1 MRTVV
6 PKRRGRGGSGGYV
19 PGEPELVVISLG
31 GGVQSSVLALMAA
44 EGSIRPISDY
54 AVFADTGWE
63 PTQVYDHLKW
73 LEGQLPFPVV
83 RVSAGDIREDLLA
96 GRNSTGQSFTSIP
109 LYVKSLDGKRSS
121 IVKRQCTR
129 EYKLSPIE
137 TELRDLL
144 GLGYRERVPEGIFT
158 ELWIGISTDE
168 AAYRMK
174 ESRQHW
180 ITHRWPLLEQ
190 NFSREACRQWFS
202 ERHPLRHLP
211 RSACIGCPYHT
222 DAEWSAMKQDDPR
235 SWADAVHVD
244 NTLRTT
250 DRAERFQGDVYLHKS
265 LVPLG
270 EITFGNEPRQLNL
283 FEEECEGICGV

>member
-1 MRTVV
+1 MA
-6 PKRRGRGGSGGYV
+6 
-19 PGEPELVVISLG
+19 GEAELTVISLG
-31 GGVQSSVLALMAA
+31 GGVQSSVLALKAA
-44 EGSIRPISDY
+44 VGEILPMPDY
-54 AVFADTGWE
+54 AIFADTGWE
-63 PTQVYDHLKW
+63 PQPVYRHIDW
-73 LEGQLPFPVV
+73 LEKQLPFPVV

-109 LYVKSLDGKRSS
+109 LYVKSLSGKRSS

-174 ESRQHW
+174 ESRQRW

-190 NFSREACRQWFS
+190 DYSRENCRAWFA
-202 ERHPLRHLP
+202 ERYPGRTLP

-235 SWADAVHVD
+235 SWRDAVLVD
-244 NTLRTT
+244 DALRTNE
-250 DRAERFQGDVYLHKS
+250 RAERFQGDVYLHSS
-265 LVPLG
+265 LVPLS
-270 EITFGNEPRQLNL
+270 EITFKNDPRQLSL
-283 FEEECEGICGV
+283 FDAECEGMCGV

>member
-1 MRTVV
+1 M
-6 PKRRGRGGSGGYV
+6 

-44 EGSIRPISDY
+44 EGAIRPMPDY
-54 AVFADTGWE
+54 AIFADTGWE
-63 PTQVYDHLKW
+63 PRQVYEHIEW

-96 GRNSTGQSFTSIP
+96 GKNSTGQSFTSIP
-109 LYVKSLDGKRSS
+109 LFVKSPDGRSTS
-121 IVKRQCTR
+121 IIRRQCTR

-137 TELRDLL
+137 SELRDLL
-144 GLGYRERVPEGIFT
+144 GLGYRERVPEGLFT

-174 ESRQHW
+174 DSRQRW
-180 ITHRWPLLEQ
+180 INHRWPLLEQ
-190 NFSREACRQWFS
+190 DFSRAKCRSWF
-202 ERHPLRHLP
+202 ENRHPTRFLP

-235 SWADAVHVD
+235 SWTDAVTVD
-244 NTLRTT
+244 YALRNTERS
-250 DRAERFQGDVYLHKS
+250 ERFDGEVYLHKK
-265 LVPLG
+265 LIPLDQ
-270 EITFGNEPRQLNL
+270 IAFTNEVRQLSM
-283 FEEECEGICGV
+283 FDEECEGMCGV